1 MYPSETLCVP
11 PADLAFLGA
20 TVETI
25 TPHPGLPPD
34 AVAVTGGRIVAV
46 GSRAEVEPLIGSATR
61 VIRLRGETLLPGF
74 EDAHIHPVQ
83 GELTV
88 MQCDLNDLEADQ
100 FGAAIADYAA
110 RHPERDWIV
119 GAGWAVTDFPNAA
132 PRREDLDALV
142 PDRPAF
148 LWSRDG
154 HSAWVNSRALELA
167 GITAATPDPAGGRI
181 VRDPAGAPSG
191 TLREDAVPLVEELV
205 PPATAEEHAAALAAV
220 QRRLHAL
227 GITAWQDASVYNPV
241 ACAHQLEAYRVAAAA
256 GTLQARVVASSFWDP
271 RLGVEQ
277 VERFLEQRAS
287 ASFGRLRAGTVMIWV
302 DGVVEGLTAAMLDP
316 FVDEHG
322 RATDN
327 RGLALVPPEPLR
339 GAVVALDRSGLQ
351 VHMHAIGDAAV
362 RSALDAIEAARDANG
377 PSDLRHHIAHIQVIH
392 PGDIPR
398 FAALGATAN
407 MQPIWACHEPVMDER
422 TIPFLGPERTSWQYP
437 FSSLARSGARLAG
450 GSDWPVTSA
459 NPLLEIEVAV
469 TRVSPDAR
477 SNPPFEPDEWLSLDE
492 ALAAFTIGSAWVN
505 HLDETG
511 SIEVGKLADLTLLD
525 RNLRQLDESPI
536 GEVRVQGTWVEGL
549 EVFAAPI

>member
-1 MYPSETLCVP
+1 MP
-11 PADLAFLGA
+11 PADLVFLGA

-25 TPHPGLPPD
+25 TPRHGPPPL
-34 AVAVTGGRIVAV
+34 AVAVTNGRIVAV
-46 GSRAEVEPLIGSATR
+46 GSGAEVEPLIGAGTR
-61 VIRLRGETLLPGF
+61 VFRLRGETLLPGF
-74 EDAHIHPVQ
+74 QDAHIHPVQ

-88 MQCDLNDLEADQ
+88 MHCDLNDLEPDQ

-119 GAGWAVTDFPNAA
+119 GAGWAVTDFPDAA
-132 PRREDLDALV
+132 PRREALDALV
-142 PDRPAF
+142 PDRPTF

-167 GITAATPDPAGGRI
+167 GITATTPDPAGGRI
-181 VRDPAGAPSG
+181 VRDTDGSPSG
-191 TLREDAVPLVEELV
+191 TLRENAVSLVEELV
-205 PPATAEEHAAALAAV
+205 PPATAAEHAAALEAV

-241 ACAHQLEAYRVAAAA
+241 ACAHQMEAYRVAAEAE
-256 GTLQARVVASSFWDP
+256 TLQARVVASSFWDP
-271 RLGVEQ
+271 RFGVEQ
-277 VERFLEQRAS
+277 IDGFLEQRAR
-287 ASFGRLRAGTVMIWV
+287 AGVGRLRAGTVKIWV

-322 RATDN
+322 GAADN
-327 RGLALVPPEPLR
+327 RGLALVPPGPLR
-339 GAVVALDRSGLQ
+339 EAVVALDAVGLQ

-362 RSALDAIEAARDANG
+362 RSSLDAVEAARDANG

-392 PGDIPR
+392 PDDVPR

-437 FSSLARSGARLAG
+437 FASLVRHGARLAG

-469 TRVSPDAR
+469 TRISPDTR
-477 SNPPFEPDEWLSLDE
+477 SNRPFQPNERLSLDE
-492 ALAAFTIGSAWVN
+492 AMAAFTIGSAFVN
-505 HLDETG
+505 HLDAETG

-525 RNLRQLDESPI
+525 RNLRQLDGGPI

-549 EVFAAPI
+549 QVYLAPI